1 MIGSDALTLEEA
13 ALFAGHARW
22 LETRLFEVL
31 GSWVAAEPDA
41 TAKVLWSTHSL
52 RHAAGAEV
60 WHDRQ
65 PHVAHL
71 DREALTVAAGPGVAA
86 LLAALADL
94 THPGDPADPAD
105 QTLTVSRLVAVARVV
120 APRRLDAY
128 RNRCRRA
135 HPLADGPTLRWV
147 GFLLADAEM
156 CRAEAEALLAV
167 RLAGPGIDPDAARAA
182 EADLTAFLTV
192 GDDLIGLTDHVRL

>member
-1 MIGSDALTLEEA
+1 MTGSDALTLEESA
-13 ALFAGHARW
+13 RVAGHARW

-52 RHAAGAEV
+52 RPAAGAEV

-65 PHVAHL
+65 PRVAHL

-86 LLAALADL
+86 LLCALADL
-94 THPGDPADPAD
+94 AHPGDPTGPAA
-105 QTLTVSRLVAVARVV
+105 TASRLVAVARVV
-120 APRRLDAY
+120 EPRRLEAY

-135 HPLADGPTLRWV
+135 HPLADGPTLRWA
-147 GFLLADAEM
+147 GFVLADAET
-156 CRAEAEALLAV
+156 CRAEAEALLAA
-167 RLAGPGIDPDAARAA
+167 RLAGPGIGPDAVEAVEAVEA
-182 EADLTAFLTV
+182 EMTALLT
-192 GDDLIGLTDHVRL
+192 GNDDLIGLTDHARL